1 MLYCFYNVA
10 LRGIKFSFPVIAML
24 QVQAILHWLLGGAV
38 NIIAIEARLY
48 FGENISKEASY
59 LLPQWHETSGVF
71 FFFLVLTREYTHHR
85 ETAVKKGR
93 SGPADT
99 HARTSMHAS
108 MHAHT
113 HARRHEVRWKKKVKE
128 NKKHCPEVN
137 STLKQHPSLI
147 WEHSCSSG
155 TTRVMQHWG
164 PWIKKSICKTIE
176 GCHFE
181 KAFHQWKSY

>member
-59 LLPQWHETSGVF
+59 LLPQRHETSGVF

-99 HARTSMHAS
+99 HART
-108 MHAHT
+108 
-113 HARRHEVRWKKKVKE
+113 HAREEARSKMEKKVKE

-155 TTRVMQHWG
+155 TTRVMQH
-164 PWIKKSICKTIE
+164 
-176 GCHFE
+176 
-181 KAFHQWKSY
+181 

>member
-59 LLPQWHETSGVF
+59 LLPQRHETSGIF

-99 HARTSMHAS
+99 HARTSMHA
-108 MHAHT
+108 HT
-113 HARRHEVRWKKKVKE
+113 HARRHEVRWKKKK
-128 NKKHCPEVN
+128 
-137 STLKQHPSLI
+137 
-147 WEHSCSSG
+147 
-155 TTRVMQHWG
+155 
-164 PWIKKSICKTIE
+164 
-176 GCHFE
+176 
-181 KAFHQWKSY
+181 

>member
-59 LLPQWHETSGVF
+59 LLPQRHETSGVF

-99 HARTSMHAS
+99 HAREE
-108 MHAHT
+108 
-113 HARRHEVRWKKKVKE
+113 ARSKMEKKVKE

-155 TTRVMQHWG
+155 TTRVMQH
-164 PWIKKSICKTIE
+164 
-176 GCHFE
+176 
-181 KAFHQWKSY
+181 

>member
-59 LLPQWHETSGVF
+59 LLPQRHETSGVF
-71 FFFLVLTREYTHHR
+71 FFFLVLTRECTHHR

-113 HARRHEVRWKKKVKE
+113 HARRHEVRWKKKSERK
-128 NKKHCPEVN
+128 
-137 STLKQHPSLI
+137 
-147 WEHSCSSG
+147 
-155 TTRVMQHWG
+155 
-164 PWIKKSICKTIE
+164 
-176 GCHFE
+176 
-181 KAFHQWKSY
+181 